1 MQPITIPT
9 NLIPK
14 NYSIVIINPRNIKA
28 PSINIIGIK
37 NSNPHLVVTVEG
49 VGPFGRPFNGED
61 MEMENIEK
69 TPKKVIIKRKMTKCS
84 TLLNLWFFLKRKMR
98 WILINTLMILMC
110 KGFIFILYY
119 IYYV

>member
-1 MQPITIPT
+1 
-9 NLIPK
+9 
-14 NYSIVIINPRNIKA
+14 
-28 PSINIIGIK
+28 
-37 NSNPHLVVTVEG
+37 
-49 VGPFGRPFNGED
+49 
-61 MEMENIEK
+61 MENTEK

-110 KGFIFILYY
+110 KGFIFIFYY